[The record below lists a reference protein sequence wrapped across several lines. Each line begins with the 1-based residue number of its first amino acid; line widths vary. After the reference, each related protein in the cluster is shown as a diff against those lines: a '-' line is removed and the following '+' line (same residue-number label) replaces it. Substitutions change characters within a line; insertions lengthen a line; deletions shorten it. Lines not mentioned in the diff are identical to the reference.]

1 MEIKL
6 GHFTNDLIDDL
17 VMEGKTPG
25 NSLSIHIPFSYA
37 ANLVALNWN
46 DIFFA
51 VLTEYF
57 DKSAAVEYAVNL
69 LCGGENSKSTVE
81 LAGINPDEIIKEE
94 LLQKIIVCG
103 ARTEEMETAKNKI
116 MYVLLSLIFENKEV
130 FEDSLRAIEI
140 IYSDFGCPKA
150 IEGLVRYMP
159 AENKEAVCTEEQIYR
174 DWEKYLSE
182 QKHYFTTE

>member
-6 GHFTNDLIDDL
+6 GYFTNDLIDNL
-17 VMEGKTPG
+17 VTEGKITG
-25 NSLSIHIPFSYA
+25 NSLSIRIPFSYA

-51 VLTEYF
+51 VSNEYF
-57 DKSAAVEYAVNL
+57 DKSAAVEYAVNM
-69 LCGGENSKSTVE
+69 LCRGENSKSTVE

-116 MYVLLSLIFENKEV
+116 MYVLLSLIFENKGI
-130 FEDSLRAIEI
+130 FEDPLRAIEI
-140 IYSDFGCPKA
+140 IYSDFGCPKP
-150 IEGLVRYMP
+150 IKGLVRYMP
-159 AENKEAVCTEEQIYR
+159 AENEETVCTEEQIYK

-182 QKHYFTTE
+182 QKHYFATE